1 MEHFFLL
8 LAAEEALLARL
19 EMPLE
24 LVGPAHQCGYLGV
37 DDTEISIKSKA
48 NFSSLRGIFIA
59 TAQFR
64 VIFIAKAKI
73 LPPPSVRAYLS
84 VSGRSRGALV
94 ATKDTAAV
102 PARAPASALA
112 DSALAAASRN
122 SFSVWTKEQVEAAT
136 DVGIEI
142 EMDDVKDKHHAS
154 DVKDDQKFLAAAAV
168 LWVELR
174 KRQKS
179 RALEM

>member
-48 NFSSLRGIFIA
+48 IFSSLRGIFIA

-84 VSGRSRGALV
+84 VSGRSRGACPHV
-94 ATKDTAAV
+94 QT
-102 PARAPASALA
+102 
-112 DSALAAASRN
+112 RN
-122 SFSVWTKEQVEAAT
+122 AMCETGGCCTRGTTPKPSLPSETT
-136 DVGIEI
+136 
-142 EMDDVKDKHHAS
+142 
-154 DVKDDQKFLAAAAV
+154 L
-168 LWVELR
+168 
-174 KRQKS
+174 
-179 RALEM
+179 

>member
-84 VSGRSRGALV
+84 VSGRSRGAL
-94 ATKDTAAV
+94 TV
-102 PARAPASALA
+102 PQAYLRGGGRDSPTSGRWSGTVVRCPHGSYARF
-112 DSALAAASRN
+112 N
-122 SFSVWTKEQVEAAT
+122 
-136 DVGIEI
+136 
-142 EMDDVKDKHHAS
+142 
-154 DVKDDQKFLAAAAV
+154 
-168 LWVELR
+168 
-174 KRQKS
+174 
-179 RALEM
+179 